1 MADSAVDTE
10 ALFAAADEG
19 GGGFGGESELL
30 GHSVSK
36 IIADMAGVII
46 TRLATE
52 FVFRDAAYDGSAVL
66 VETPRLRFS
75 DRKSRTLAIREE
87 RAGRL
92 SLLFVLVIHIRENLN
107 GRLRE
112 SLATE
117 TTDPDDENGDESV
130 D

>member
-1 MADSAVDTE
+1 V
-10 ALFAAADEG
+10 
-19 GGGFGGESELL
+19 
-30 GHSVSK
+30 
-36 IIADMAGVII
+36 
-46 TRLATE
+46 R
-52 FVFRDAAYDGSAVL
+52 FRD
-66 VETPRLRFS
+66 RN
-75 DRKSRTLAIREE
+75 SRTLAIREE

-112 SLATE
+112 SLATK